1 MIKYIFIFLSLVF
14 ADDVLK
20 TTIENV
26 KNGNLDGAEKILLKY
41 QGLNPNNSSTM
52 YLDALLEIDG
62 IKAKDKF
69 LELYKRHGSSR
80 YADDSVMKIAE
91 FYYTSGS
98 YVKAAEW
105 LKRIP
110 LFYSRSE
117 YVDHAVKLFLNSQ
130 IVSGNKDS
138 AIYYAKVFKKQFPN
152 MNVDEK
158 MKDLISIN
166 SKQATI
172 NNEPVDVVGSIKN
185 IFSKVKEEITSP
197 LPTGNYS
204 IQIGAYGNS
213 KNADSQKN
221 MLTNAGLDARVEK
234 LITRNLFAVRVGY
247 YSSKDEAKDDL
258 RKINSIINGKA
269 IVIEVN

>member
-1 MIKYIFIFLSLVF
+1 MMIYVFILLSFLF
-14 ADDVLK
+14 ADDELK
-20 TTIENV
+20 TTIGNV
-26 KNGNLDGAEKILLKY
+26 KKGNIDGAKKVLLKY

-62 IKAKDKF
+62 NKAKDKF

-91 FYYTSGS
+91 YYYTSGS

-110 LFYSRSE
+110 LFYSRSD
-117 YVDHAVKLFLNSQ
+117 YVEHAVKLFLNSQ

-152 MNVDEK
+152 MDVDKK
-158 MKDLISIN
+158 MKDLISM
-166 SKQATI
+166 
-172 NNEPVDVVGSIKN
+172 NEEKEANIDSSVDVVGSIKD
-185 IFSKVKEEITSP
+185 IFNKVKEEITSP
-197 LPTGNYS
+197 IPTGNYS
-204 IQIGAYGNS
+204 IQIAAYGNG
-213 KNADSQKN
+213 KNADTQKN
-221 MLTNAGLDARVEK
+221 MLISAGLDARVEK
-234 LITRNLFAVRVGY
+234 LTTRNLFAVRVGY

-258 RKINSIINGKA
+258 KKINSIIDGKA

>member
-1 MIKYIFIFLSLVF
+1 
-14 ADDVLK
+14 
-20 TTIENV
+20 
-26 KNGNLDGAEKILLKY
+26 
-41 QGLNPNNSSTM
+41 M

-130 IVSGNKDS
+130 IVSGSKDS
-138 AIYYAKVFKKQFPN
+138 AIYYAKVFKRQFPT
-152 MNVDEK
+152 MDVDQK
-158 MKDLISIN
+158 MEDLISIN
-166 SKQATI
+166 EKKEAV
-172 NNEPVDVVGSIKN
+172 NNDPVNVVGSIKN
-185 IFSKVKEEITSP
+185 IFNKVKEEITSP
-197 LPTGNYS
+197 VPTGNYS
-204 IQIGAYGNS
+204 IQIGAYGNN
-213 KNADSQKN
+213 KNADKQKN
-221 MLTNAGLDARVEK
+221 MLVSAGLDARVEK
-234 LITRNLFAVRVGY
+234 LKNRNLFAVRVGY
-247 YSSKDEAKDDL
+247 YSSKEEAKDDL
-258 RKINSIINGKA
+258 KKINSIIEGKA
-269 IVIEVN
+269 IIIEVN